1 MNIIISEKKDFGLE
15 LLCLTPLSTI
25 LQLYRG
31 GQFYMWRK
39 PKYPVKTTDLA
50 RVTDKLHHIVLSNT
64 SRNERDSNNYI
75 LHINWKKTPLRGTLL
90 SSKLDSL
97 EFINCGLNM
106 KSKENTFEFYFDK
119 SMDYTLV
126 ISKAEIWCLPS
137 QA

>member
-1 MNIIISEKKDFGLE
+1 MNIIISEKKDFGSE

-39 PKYPVKTTDLA
+39 PEYPVKTTDLA

-75 LHINWKKTPLRGTLL
+75 LHIN
-90 SSKLDSL
+90 
-97 EFINCGLNM
+97 
-106 KSKENTFEFYFDK
+106 
-119 SMDYTLV
+119 
-126 ISKAEIWCLPS
+126 
-137 QA
+137 